1 MCRSKSVI
9 GLWLVGMVRLIKFR
23 GVTFGKQLVATDKA
37 VYLGSVG
44 KLLQQKEGHKDDFHN
59 LAGWYD

>member
-9 GLWLVGMVRLIKFR
+9 GIWLVGLVRLTTLG
-23 GVTFGKQLVATDKA
+23 GVIFGKQLAATDKV

-44 KLLQQKEGHKDDFHN
+44 KLLQRKGGHKDDFHN